1 MSERHGRLH
10 PLGEAD
16 TDFAVDDQMLV
27 NALAQEQEYEKENVV
42 EDAQALA
49 EQLGVGKTWEVS
61 DRPGGDIVTLTRK
74 FGSES

>member
-1 MSERHGRLH
+1 
-10 PLGEAD
+10 
-16 TDFAVDDQMLV
+16 MLV

-61 DRPGGDIVTLTRK
+61 DRPGGDIVTLNRK